1 MTRAGSRYWLLTGL
15 NLLTAATLVSFAL
28 EKLSAGG
35 GPVDDGL
42 LLLLLL
48 ASFLLAPPVL
58 VVVIWQSR
66 RASASE
72 PTGRRLYRRLSY
84 GFVFAGWLA
93 IALPA
98 LFWGAVMLRAW
109 EPWPLS
115 LRQGPDTES
124 AREGFTQLFGAPE
137 AGSVSDV
144 YFYSFTLRD
153 VSYNLRFRFAD
164 PVAIEQIVRARDLVE
179 APAWARR
186 DTRFDLRAW
195 NGHLSWWPP
204 EEINAAGRI
213 FVDRR
218 TGEKI
223 AGTLPRESAMS
234 FSRVLW
240 VDEARGLA
248 FYREIEF

>member
-35 GPVDDGL
+35 GPVSDGL

-48 ASFLLAPPVL
+48 ASFLLAPPAL
-58 VVVIWQSR
+58 GIVIWLGR
-66 RASASE
+66 RASGTE
-72 PTGRRLYRRLSY
+72 PTGRRLYRRFSY
-84 GFVFAGWLA
+84 GFVFSGWLA

-98 LFWGAVMLRAW
+98 LFWGAVLLRAW

-115 LRQGPDTES
+115 LWQGPDTEN
-124 AREGFTQLFGAPE
+124 ARAGFAQLFGAPE
-137 AGSVSDV
+137 AGAVSDL
-144 YFYSFTLRD
+144 YFFSFTLRD
-153 VSYNLRFRFAD
+153 ASYFARFRFAD
-164 PVAIEQIVRARDLVE
+164 PAAIDGIVRARDLVE
-179 APAWARR
+179 APATARG
-186 DTRFDLRAW
+186 DTRFDLRAGE
-195 NGHLSWWPP
+195 NQLAWWSP
-204 EEINAAGRI
+204 EEINAAGRV

-218 TGEKI
+218 TAKKI
-223 AGTLPRESAMS
+223 AGTIPRASPMG

-248 FYREIEF
+248 FYRELEF